1 MSENQNYT
9 LLTTEG
15 TVLEIQEDEDL
26 MKKGQI
32 VQEGQLVQE
41 ETEEEEVVGIM
52 GEDGVIQYIP
62 ADQIILQTEQ
72 QQNVV

>member
-26 MKKGQI
+26 LKKGQV

-72 QQNVV
+72 QNVV

>member
-72 QQNVV
+72 QNVV